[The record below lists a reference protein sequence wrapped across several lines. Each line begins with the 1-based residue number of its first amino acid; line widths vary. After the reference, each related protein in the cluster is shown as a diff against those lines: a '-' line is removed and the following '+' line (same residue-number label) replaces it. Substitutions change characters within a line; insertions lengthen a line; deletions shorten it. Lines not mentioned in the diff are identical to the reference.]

1 MIEPLPAYS
10 RDEAKTWLK
19 IWGLP
24 LLIVLAIII
33 SVPFIAIPQLKSIL
47 SNRQEIITAR
57 EKLAAIAAK
66 VDFLQGLNL
75 DSLNSQV
82 AFLETVLPS
91 EKPVFLT
98 LASIQVQAQKAQA
111 FINDISF
118 SPGPLAT
125 DSATQKQ
132 VSQAPVPGQTA
143 EMDISAGVTGDKSQM
158 LNLFGLL
165 IQTRPLLQPKT
176 LILNRNANPETP
188 IDLIRAQAE
197 LIAYYSLPSANLTAI
212 DAPLPEITSNQQ
224 AMMSTL
230 ENLEFVA
237 TFGAIPATEPHPNPF
252 SF

>member
-98 LASIQVQAQKAQA
+98 LASIQAQAQKAQA

-176 LILNRNANPETP
+176 LILNRNANPE
-188 IDLIRAQAE
+188 

-237 TFGAIPATEPHPNPF
+237 TFGAIPATEPRPNPF